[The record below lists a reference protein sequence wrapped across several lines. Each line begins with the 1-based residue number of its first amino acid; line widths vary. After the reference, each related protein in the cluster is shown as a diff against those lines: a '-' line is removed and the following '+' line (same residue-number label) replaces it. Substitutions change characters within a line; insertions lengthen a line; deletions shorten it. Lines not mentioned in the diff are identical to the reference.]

1 MVVTYHLK
9 LFHKEADGHNRILMS
24 PSSPREN
31 NTICYCRRCRWSYSV
46 FDLNTLFKWFGHNLS
61 KGNADKCH
69 LLLDVKDA
77 VSMKT
82 GDFNI
87 VNNNKC
93 AKLLGVKFDYKLTFN
108 SHVSN
113 LCKNASR
120 KINALTR
127 VALYMSISKRRIL
140 MNPFFKSEFN
150 YCLLVWMCQ
159 SRINNTKINRLH
171 ERCLRMIYNDQ
182 TSSFETF

>member
-1 MVVTYHLK
+1 M
-9 LFHKEADGHNRILMS
+9 
-24 PSSPREN
+24 
-31 NTICYCRRCRWSYSV
+31 
-46 FDLNTLFKWFGHNLS
+46 FKWFGDNLF
-61 KGNADKCH
+61 KGNANKYH
-69 LLLDVKDA
+69 LLLDVKDE

-87 VNNNKC
+87 VNNKG

-127 VALYMSISKRRIL
+127 VAPYMSISKHRIL

-150 YCLLVWMCQ
+150 YCPLAWMCHG
-159 SRINNTKINRLH
+159 RINNTKINRLH

>member
-113 LCKNASR
+113 LCK
-120 KINALTR
+120 
-127 VALYMSISKRRIL
+127 KR
-140 MNPFFKSEFN
+140 
-150 YCLLVWMCQ
+150 
-159 SRINNTKINRLH
+159 
-171 ERCLRMIYNDQ
+171 
-182 TSSFETF
+182 